1 MPFTESSTPSILIR
15 EASLNDVPELAR
27 LRWDFCGGN
36 LTRHDL
42 QKFTAGFHAFITER
56 LHDPGWTIIVGE
68 GGENLV
74 GMVYLQKILRLPR
87 PDGRS
92 KSFAYV
98 SNLHVDRHFRGHG
111 LRRGLVEQAME
122 WAREQRISALLVGA
136 GEQNP
141 QVYERLGF
149 RRLGQHLQLGLR
161 S

>member
-1 MPFTESSTPSILIR
+1 MSFTESSEPSILIR

-36 LTRHDL
+36 LTRHDF
-42 QKFTAGFHAFITER
+42 QKFTTGFHGFITGR
-56 LHDPGWTIIVGE
+56 LQDSGWVIIVGD

-74 GMVYLQKILRLPR
+74 GMIYLQKIVRLPR

-111 LRRGLVEQAME
+111 WRRSLVEQAIE
-122 WAREQRISALLVGA
+122 WAKEQHVSALLVGA

-141 QVYERLGF
+141 QAYERLGF
-149 RRLGQHLQLGLR
+149 RRLGRHLQLGLR